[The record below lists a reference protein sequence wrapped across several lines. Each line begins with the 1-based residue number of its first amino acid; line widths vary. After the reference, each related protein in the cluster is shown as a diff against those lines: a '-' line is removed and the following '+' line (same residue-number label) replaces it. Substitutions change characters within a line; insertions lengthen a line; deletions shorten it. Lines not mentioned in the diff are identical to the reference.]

1 MKAPAEGPGSIH
13 VTWVDCAVAKL
24 RRSEKER
31 VTSESIVAG
40 DMVSKADWMRL
51 WTEAKHCVY
60 RLRSKSNKRDGNWTA
75 I

>member
-1 MKAPAEGPGSIH
+1 VKAPAEGPGSTH

-40 DMVSKADWMRL
+40 DMKSKADWMRL
-51 WTEAKHCVY
+51 
-60 RLRSKSNKRDGNWTA
+60 
-75 I
+75 